1 MERDNHNKAG
11 CALAHART
19 RNRRVSMTAAVV
31 ATLGALGIGASSVRA
46 QTQDVTFNQS
56 VTLPFNY
63 SPTGIILNA
72 LDNAVDINQNGFN
85 LTLTS
90 GRLTKNGAFSSR
102 IFGGPIFTGNG
113 RFDFLVN
120 AGTLQ
125 IDSELKLTQPAQ
137 GGGLFVGGQG
147 TLILNSTSTAN
158 FIMGGINVING
169 GTLRIAD
176 DRNLGVREGTT
187 LSHLTLD
194 GGTLEVF
201 AKPVTFDPLRRLVI
215 GANGA
220 TLNVNGKGDLNLLAD
235 GQLRGGAAINKVG
248 TGTLVLGGDN
258 FDTFSGRINVNGG
271 DLELRNARAIS
282 SRSDINLGNGGG
294 LNLRSDVDQAFFN
307 NDVSLPKGA
316 PSSAV
321 MSIDVGGLGGKGGNK
336 FFLGALT
343 INGGSLDVSNA
354 LADGSVLRFT
364 GAANIVSGS
373 TVNVID
379 KAVTWFDGQV
389 VGSGALTKAGAG
401 VLYLAGDKENTN
413 AALTTVSGG
422 QLRLIKNSP
431 GVNAIVG
438 DVLINGGTVFL
449 DQSNQIGDGSV
460 FNMTTGGFRLNSRNE
475 QFSAFTVDGGSLTTG
490 AGTLILTGGG
500 RFAPLP
506 GGAVG
511 APLPAAPLASLVIN
525 SGVTTVNAGGLID
538 TFSMQVS
545 GGVNTV
551 EAGGVLS
558 VGAGGL
564 NFTGTASPN
573 ITLNSDASTPG
584 QLQLGGN
591 VTFTG
596 AAGTASIS
604 NGGAGAKTGLID
616 LKGATRTFTIGDG
629 TAAVDTVISAT
640 LSNGSVAKS
649 GAGILRLEGANNLSG
664 LTINDGSVELA
675 NAGALGTAPVT
686 LNAGTLRVRSDA
698 AVTTFGSAL
707 TAADATIDVDRD
719 TAGGERDGT
728 VEFGGLAIGANRL
741 TVVGANNRGVRMT
754 GPVTL
759 SGTAVFDATAPLTL
773 SGVIGG
779 AFGITKDGAGNVTL
793 DGAAANTFSGTTRV
807 QLGTLLLNKT
817 AGNAVPASLTV
828 LAGSARLLRSN
839 QINDTSV
846 VTVQG
851 TGTLDV
857 NGQSETIGTLTGAGG
872 GSVTLGT
879 GGVLTVTQGTFS
891 GVISGAGMVV
901 QENPLGGTSAA
912 VVLNGTHTFTG
923 GVLVNHGS
931 VTFGSAAPQHV
942 GTSLNGGTW
951 GVYNGSSLNFG
962 GASNVNTNFANVT
975 LSGAGSTFAK
985 FDAVNNNQGSFTIT
999 GGKSFTTAGVLANGG
1014 ILTVGAGSTLTF
1026 GGTFT
1031 NTGTTTTTGTLSTTG
1046 AMTSSG
1052 TLTVSGPQTYG
1063 PLASLAVTGGKTTL
1077 NTDAGT
1083 ALAANLAVT
1092 ASGGELVLG
1101 STQHLRSLTVT
1112 APVTV
1117 GAAAPVSAGNKV
1129 LVTQAFSVSGGG
1141 KIDLTNNALVLD
1153 YSGAAGPALASVR
1166 DAVLAAYAGG
1176 TWAGNGLTSSTAV
1189 LSPASYG
1196 IGFGEASTIFGIGG
1210 ASTASFRG
1218 QTVDATSVLARF
1230 TPRGDVTL
1238 DGVVNF
1244 DDLLVLAKNYNKV
1257 GVSYPE
1263 GDFDFSGNVNFD
1275 DLLVLAKNYNLALAE
1290 ALPGAPAELEADMAL
1305 AIAQSP
1311 TADFGE
1317 LSRAVPE
1324 PSAGVL
1330 AVTAVMGGM
1339 ALRRRRHGRAAR
1351 P

>member
-1 MERDNHNKAG
+1 MERDHHTKAG
-11 CALAHART
+11 CALART
-19 RNRRVSMTAAVV
+19 RGRRPGVTAA
-31 ATLGALGIGASSVRA
+31 AAIAAAGALGIGTTSARA

-85 LTLTS
+85 LTLTA

-102 IFGGPIFTGNG
+102 IFGGPIFSGNG

-125 IDSELKLTQPAQ
+125 IDSALSLTQPAQ
-137 GGGLFVGGQG
+137 GGGLFVGGPG
-147 TLILNSTSTAN
+147 TLILNSTSSAN
-158 FIMGGINVING
+158 IIMGGINVING
-169 GTLRIAD
+169 GTLRISD
-176 DRNLGVREGTT
+176 DRNLGFKEGT
-187 LSHLTLD
+187 LSNLTLN
-194 GGTLEVF
+194 GGTLEIL
-201 AKPVTFDPLRRLVI
+201 ARPVTFDASRLLLV
-215 GANGA
+215 GTSGA
-220 TLNVNGKGDLNLLAD
+220 TLNINGKGDLNLLAD
-235 GQLRGGAAINKVG
+235 FQLRGSSTINKVG

-271 DLELRNARAIS
+271 DLELRNTRAIS
-282 SRSDINLGNGGG
+282 SRSVVNLGDGGG

-316 PSSAV
+316 PTTAV
-321 MSIDVGGLGGKGGNK
+321 MSIDVGSLGGKTGNK

-343 INGGSLDVSNA
+343 INGGSLDISNA
-354 LADGSVLRFT
+354 LGDGSVLRFS

-373 TVNVID
+373 SVNVID

-389 VGSGALTKAGAG
+389 VGSGALTKTGAG
-401 VLYLAGDKENTN
+401 VLYLAGDKDNTN

-422 QLRLIKNSP
+422 QLRLIKTSP

-438 DVLINGGTVFL
+438 DVMINGGTVFL

-460 FNMTTGGFRLNSRNE
+460 FNMTTGGFRLNSKNE

-490 AGTLILTGGG
+490 AGKLILTGGG

-506 GGAVG
+506 GGALG

-538 TFSMQVS
+538 AFSVQVS
-545 GGVNTV
+545 GGANTV

-564 NFTGTASPN
+564 NFTGTGSPN
-573 ITLNSDASTPG
+573 ITLNSDASNPG

-591 VTFTG
+591 LTFTG
-596 AAGTASIS
+596 AAGTASITNS
-604 NGGAGAKTGLID
+604 GAGAKTGLID
-616 LKGATRTFTIGDG
+616 LKGATRTLTIGDG

-640 LSNGSVAKS
+640 LANGSIAKS
-649 GAGILRLEGANNLSG
+649 GAGILRLEGANALSG
-664 LTINDGSVELA
+664 LTINDGAVELA
-675 NAGALGTAPVT
+675 NAGALGGTPIT

-698 AVTTFGSAL
+698 AVTTFSSTL

-719 TAGGERDGT
+719 TVGGEKDGT
-728 VEFGGLAIGANRL
+728 VEFGGLTIGANRL
-741 TVVGANNRGVRMT
+741 TVTGANNRGVRMT

-759 SGTAVFDATAPLTL
+759 SGLAVFDATAPLTL

-793 DGAAANTFSGTTRV
+793 DGGAANTFSGTARV
-807 QLGTLLLNKT
+807 QAGTLLLNKS
-817 AGNAVPASLTV
+817 AGNAVPASMTV
-828 LAGSARLLRSN
+828 LGGTARLLRSN

-872 GSVTLGT
+872 GNVTLGT
-879 GGVLTVTQGTFS
+879 GGVLTVTQGTFT

-901 QENPLGGTSAA
+901 QENPMGGTSAA

-923 GVLVNHGS
+923 GVVVNHGS
-931 VTFGSAAPQHV
+931 VTFGSTAPQHV

-951 GVYNGSSLNFG
+951 GVYNGSALNFG
-962 GASNVNTNFANVT
+962 GASSINTNFADVT

-985 FDAVNNNQGSFTIT
+985 FDAVNDNRGSFTIT
-999 GGKSFTTAGVLANGG
+999 GGKVFTTAGALANAGT
-1014 ILTVGAGSTLTF
+1014 LTVGTGSTLTF

-1031 NTGTTTTTGTLSTTG
+1031 NTGTTTTTGTISTTG
-1046 AMTSSG
+1046 AMNSSG
-1052 TLTVSGPQTYG
+1052 TLTISGPQSYG
-1063 PLASLAVTGGKTTL
+1063 PLATLAVTGGTTTL

-1083 ALAANLAVT
+1083 ALAPNLGVT
-1092 ASGGELVLG
+1092 ASGGSLVLA

-1117 GAAAPVSAGNKV
+1117 GAAGPVSAGNKV
-1129 LVTQAFSVSGGG
+1129 VVTQALAVSGGG

-1153 YSGAAGPALASVR
+1153 YTGAAGPALASVR
-1166 DAVLAAYAGG
+1166 DAVLAGYAGG
-1176 TWAGNGLTSSTAV
+1176 TWGGNGLTSSTAALV
-1189 LSPASYG
+1189 PNAYG
-1196 IGFGEASTIFGIGG
+1196 IGFGEASTIFGISG

-1218 QTVDATSVLARF
+1218 QTVDATSVLCRF
-1230 TPRGDVTL
+1230 TPRGDANL

-1244 DDLLVLAKNYNKV
+1244 DDLLTLAKNYNKV
-1257 GVSYPE
+1257 DVSYAQ
-1263 GDFDFSGNVNFD
+1263 GDFDYSGNVNFD
-1275 DLLVLAKNYNLALAE
+1275 DLLLLAKNYNLVLAG
-1290 ALPGAPAELEADMAL
+1290 ALPGETAEFKADVAM
-1305 AIAQSP
+1305 AIAQAP
-1311 TADFGE
+1311 T
-1317 LSRAVPE
+1317 AVPE
-1324 PSAGVL
+1324 PSGGL
-1330 AVTAVMGGM
+1330 LTLTAVTAGM
-1339 ALRRRRHGRAAR
+1339 ALRRRRRS
-1351 P
+1351 